1 MNWMNWEAILGSC
14 CLYGSSASLFVV
26 LKLCQCLITKCAVI
40 RLYHLLYVCR
50 YGDAY
55 FALLTVKTL
64 LFCWQECILGKLFAP
79 TFLQIGKHTH
89 MSEITEEINF
99 PDFDKLSNP
108 LLFNDQGAFISHE
121 RHPVLSLHTVYC
133 FLQSSVQ
140 S

>member
-1 MNWMNWEAILGSC
+1 MNWEAILGSC
-14 CLYGSSASLFVV
+14 CLYDSSPPLFVV
-26 LKLCQCLITKCAVI
+26 LKICQCLITKCAGSSY
-40 RLYHLLYVCR
+40 LLLYVCR

-108 LLFNDQGAFISHE
+108 LLFNDQ
-121 RHPVLSLHTVYC
+121 RHPDLSLHTSYC